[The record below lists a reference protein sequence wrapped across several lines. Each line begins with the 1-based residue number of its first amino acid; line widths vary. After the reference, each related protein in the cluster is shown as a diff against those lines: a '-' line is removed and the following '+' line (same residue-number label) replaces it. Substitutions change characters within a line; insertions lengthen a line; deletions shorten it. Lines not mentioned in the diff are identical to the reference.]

1 IVRLS
6 LKLKSWS
13 TVANIVG
20 TGTCGA
26 IKSVETS
33 SGIHTLL
40 IGRKTAAQ
48 YIMKRD
54 LSANTDDGTAFSAW
68 LTFGSFM
75 LAPPGHLVAVES
87 VLVEANAAGSYPI
100 LSFLP
105 NKISGTFAVLPDPV
119 DEPPELP
126 TVAGSVIAKRH
137 YLQSNQVGV
146 PCWLRHMQVKL
157 EWPAENAANELLGL
171 AVSVSDVK

>member
-20 TGTCGA
+20 AGTCGA

-33 SGIHTLL
+33 SGVHSLL

-48 YIMKRD
+48 YIMKRN

-75 LAPPGHLVAVES
+75 LAPPGHMVDVES
-87 VLVEANAAGSYPI
+87 VLIERAAVGSQPVI
-100 LSFLP
+100 SILP
-105 NKISGTFAVLPDPV
+105 NEISGTFTILPNPV
-119 DEPPELP
+119 DEPPMLGAS
-126 TVAGSVIAKRH
+126 TSIVAKRY
-137 YLQSNQVGV
+137 YLQAVQTPMPS
-146 PCWLRHMQVKL
+146 WMRHMQLKL